1 VRIEDAIPCHGHFR
15 FAALMHMQILA
26 NRDHNT
32 KLIPDSDLPWYSL
45 TVVFATATRLNLQNA
60 VRLAPR
66 SPRSGNVI
74 PEKSNQIIT
83 ANEDQ

>member
-1 VRIEDAIPCHGHFR
+1 
-15 FAALMHMQILA
+15 MHMQILA

-32 KLIPDSDLPWYSL
+32 KLIPDSDLPWYYL
-45 TVVFATATRLNLQNA
+45 TVVFATATRLNPQNA

-66 SPRSGNVI
+66 SPRSGNLI